1 MKRRLI
7 GLSSQV
13 GLRFCKLV
21 RDIGNILKKEYS
33 KREKYETI
41 KFVRISWLKGQ
52 YKIFQHLRQSYLK

>member
-41 KFVRISWLKGQ
+41 SLLESHG
-52 YKIFQHLRQSYLK
+52 